1 MQALIE
7 ALEWALSQIDDDL
20 DPDQQAA
27 LAAARATL
35 ADARGL
41 LPVDE
46 VTADPATGDWL
57 TAPLF
62 TGRYE
67 RASDWHL
74 RTDTFVAL
82 FDTYQAPDGTT
93 RAIIVRW
100 SA

>member
-1 MQALIE
+1 MQPLID
-7 ALEWALSQIDDDL
+7 ALEWALAQIDDDL
-20 DPDQQAA
+20 DPDHQAA
-27 LAAARATL
+27 FAAAHAAL

-46 VTADPATGDWL
+46 VTADPATGEWL

-67 RASDWHL
+67 RASDWNA
-74 RTDTFVAL
+74 RRDTPAEL